1 MANLARFLIVIIFT
15 SVHGYG
21 GREGSRATVRFKK
34 NVIHGALRFC
44 EGVSKPTFSMYSSGR
59 DGGRG
64 PQKRVLCVR
73 SNYNVD
79 NSGRTLYLI
88 WGETD

>member
-1 MANLARFLIVIIFT
+1 MLGSSIIVVIFT
-15 SVHGYG
+15 SVHRYG
-21 GREGSRATVRFKK
+21 GREGSRATVRFLK
-34 NVIHGALRFC
+34 NVVHGALRFC

-59 DGGRG
+59 DEGRG
-64 PQKRVLCVR
+64 PQERVLCVR

-79 NSGRTLYLI
+79 NSGRPLYLI